1 MRGIRRQ
8 LTATLI
14 AAALSAA
21 GMAML
26 AAFGGVDLSAGVS
39 GGTIALAVMIMV
51 AIASLWAAMTIID
64 GHFDDLAK
72 LRADVLTAAPAN
84 PLLPRRWTLE
94 GLHSPSEVTRLAQA
108 LEVLMG
114 RQRRLARTPD
124 QRLSAVVATL
134 QEGLIVITDAGLIS
148 LVNSV
153 AASLLGVD
161 RVTVGTS
168 IFAALERDQVLQ
180 ATDRAR
186 QAARPLAV
194 TLTHVDGTEMA
205 VRVAALAGHGG
216 AVLLFPVGVDDRHS
230 EVHHDLALH
239 DVPPPAQEI
248 TDDLPL
254 DALPVLL
261 LDTETTGLN
270 VETDRIVSIGAVRA
284 HGTRVYHNIVIDRLI
299 NPGIPIPKRS
309 SAVHGI
315 TSVMVDGA
323 PSFADIFSELM
334 EQLQGVVVIGHN
346 IGFDLSMLRAEAHR
360 CGLEWH
366 DPPTLDTGHIVCAM
380 EPKLTDLNL
389 DAIATEYGV
398 EARGRHTAL
407 GDALVTAEIYT
418 KLVTLLDHRGL
429 RTFGDVKKFAASATK
444 LTGLQVR
451 AGWHD
456 DPPRAAD
463 GRG

>member
-1 MRGIRRQ
+1 MRGTRRQ
-8 LTATLI
+8 LTAALI

-21 GMAML
+21 ALAVL
-26 AAFGGVDLSAGVS
+26 AAFGGIDLTAGVT
-39 GGTIALAVMIMV
+39 GGTIALAVMIIV
-51 AIASLWAAMTIID
+51 AIASLWAGMTIID

-72 LRADVLTAAPAN
+72 LRADVLTTAPAN
-84 PLLPRRWTLE
+84 PHLPRRWSE
-94 GLHSPSEVTRLAQA
+94 ESIHSPSEVTRLAQA

-153 AASLLGVD
+153 AASLVGAD
-161 RVTVGTS
+161 RVAVGTS
-168 IFAALERDQVLQ
+168 IFAALERDQALQ
-180 ATDRAR
+180 AMDRAR
-186 QAARPLAV
+186 QAGRPLAV

-205 VRVAALAGHGG
+205 VRIATLSGHGG

-239 DVPPPAQEI
+239 DVPPPPTDI
-248 TDDLPL
+248 TDDLTL

-270 VETDRIVSIGAVRA
+270 VATDRIVSIGAVRA
-284 HGTRVYHNIVIDRLI
+284 HGTRVYQNIVVDWLID
-299 NPGIPIPKRS
+299 PGIAIPKRA

-315 TSVMVDGA
+315 TPAMVDGA
-323 PSFADIFSELM
+323 PSFADIFPELM
-334 EQLQGVVVIGHN
+334 EQLQGVVMVGHN
-346 IGFDLSMLRAEAHR
+346 IGFDLSMLRAEAQRH
-360 CGLEWH
+360 GLEWH

-389 DAIATEYGV
+389 DAIAAEYGI

-407 GDALVTAEIYT
+407 GDALVTAEIYS

-429 RTFGDVKKFAASATK
+429 RTFGDVKRFAASATK

-451 AGWHD
+451 AGWHENA
-456 DPPRAAD
+456 PRAAG